1 MINWKVRLHNPA
13 WWLGMVGIVMSPV
26 LAYLGLAYSDLT
38 TWGSLAD
45 VFVKFISNPY
55 LIGTVVVAVLGA
67 IGVTVDPTT
76 KGLSDSARA
85 MTYVQPSERPASY
98 MTGNAE
104 PINTKPA
111 EEPKEEPAKEE
122 VNNA

>member
-13 WWLGMVGIVMSPV
+13 WWLGMAGIVMSPV

-38 TWGSLAD
+38 TWSSLAD

-76 KGLSDSARA
+76 KGIGDSARA
-85 MTYVQPSERPASY
+85 MTYDKPSANPL
-98 MTGNAE
+98 T
-104 PINTKPA
+104 
-111 EEPKEEPAKEE
+111 EETH
-122 VNNA
+122 

>member
-13 WWLGMVGIVMSPV
+13 WWLGMFGIVMSPV

-38 TWGSLAD
+38 TWSSLAD

-85 MTYVQPSERPASY
+85 MTYDKPSVSPL
-98 MTGNAE
+98 T
-104 PINTKPA
+104 
-111 EEPKEEPAKEE
+111 EETH
-122 VNNA
+122 

>member
-13 WWLGMVGIVMSPV
+13 WWLGMVGIVMGPV

-45 VFVKFISNPY
+45 VFIKFISNPY
-55 LIGTVVVAVLGA
+55 LIGTVAVAVLGA

-76 KGLSDSARA
+76 KGLSDSTQAL
-85 MTYVQPSERPASY
+85 TDS
-98 MTGNAE
+98 
-104 PINTKPA
+104 K
-111 EEPKEEPAKEE
+111 PKED
-122 VNNA
+122 

>member
-13 WWLGMVGIVMSPV
+13 WWLGMGGIVMSPI

-45 VFVKFISNPY
+45 VFVKFIGNPY

-85 MTYVQPSERPASY
+85 MTYDKPSVSPL
-98 MTGNAE
+98 T
-104 PINTKPA
+104 
-111 EEPKEEPAKEE
+111 EETH
-122 VNNA
+122 

>member
-13 WWLGMVGIVMSPV
+13 WWLGMAGIVMSPI

-76 KGLSDSARA
+76 KGIGDSERA

-98 MTGNAE
+98 MTGD
-104 PINTKPA
+104 TVDKPA
-111 EEPKEEPAKEE
+111 EPSE
-122 VNNA
+122 VAND

>member
-13 WWLGMVGIVMSPV
+13 WWLGMAGIVMSPV

-38 TWGSLAD
+38 TWSSLAD

-76 KGLSDSARA
+76 KGISDSARA
-85 MTYVQPSERPASY
+85 MTYDKPSVSPL
-98 MTGNAE
+98 T
-104 PINTKPA
+104 
-111 EEPKEEPAKEE
+111 EETH
-122 VNNA
+122 

>member
-13 WWLGMVGIVMSPV
+13 WWLGMIGIVMSPI

-85 MTYVQPSERPASY
+85 MTYDKPSVSPLDER
-98 MTGNAE
+98 TH
-104 PINTKPA
+104 
-111 EEPKEEPAKEE
+111 
-122 VNNA
+122 

>member
-13 WWLGMVGIVMSPV
+13 WWLGMVGIIMSPI

-38 TWGSLAD
+38 TWGSLAY
-45 VFVKFISNPY
+45 VFVKFIGNPY

-76 KGLSDSARA
+76 KGLSDSDRA
-85 MTYVQPSERPASY
+85 MTYIKPSERPASY

-104 PINTKPA
+104 PTNTQPA
-111 EEPKEEPAKEE
+111 EEPTKEE

>member
-1 MINWKVRLHNPA
+1 MINVIVRIKNRTFWLALIPA
-13 WWLGMVGIVMSPV
+13 VLLLIQVVAAPFGYQWDFVALNRQLADIVNALFAV
-26 LAYLGLAYSDLT
+26 LAIVG
-38 TWGSLAD
+38 
-45 VFVKFISNPY
+45 
-55 LIGTVVVAVLGA
+55 VV
-67 IGVTVDPTT
+67 VDPTT
-76 KGLSDSARA
+76 KGISDSARA

-111 EEPKEEPAKEE
+111 EEPKEE

>member
-1 MINWKVRLHNPA
+1 MINWKVRFHNPA
-13 WWLGMVGIVMSPV
+13 WWLGMAGIVMSPV

-38 TWGSLAD
+38 TWSSLAD

-85 MTYVQPSERPASY
+85 MTYDKPSVSPL
-98 MTGNAE
+98 T
-104 PINTKPA
+104 
-111 EEPKEEPAKEE
+111 EETR
-122 VNNA
+122 

>member
-13 WWLGMVGIVMSPV
+13 WWLGMAGIVMSPI

-38 TWGSLAD
+38 TWSSLAN

-76 KGLSDSARA
+76 KGISDSARA
-85 MTYVQPSERPASY
+85 MTYDKPSVSPL
-98 MTGNAE
+98 T
-104 PINTKPA
+104 
-111 EEPKEEPAKEE
+111 EETH
-122 VNNA
+122 

>member
-13 WWLGMVGIVMSPV
+13 GWLGMAGIVMSPV

-38 TWGSLAD
+38 TWSSLAD

-67 IGVTVDPTT
+67 IGVTIDPTT
-76 KGLSDSARA
+76 KGIGDSERA
-85 MTYVQPSERPASY
+85 MTYDKPSVSPLDGGEH
-98 MTGNAE
+98 
-104 PINTKPA
+104 
-111 EEPKEEPAKEE
+111 
-122 VNNA
+122 

>member
-13 WWLGMVGIVMSPV
+13 WWLGMAGIVMSPI

-67 IGVTVDPTT
+67 VGVTVDPTT

-98 MTGNAE
+98 MTGTAE
-104 PINTKPA
+104 PINTKPV
-111 EEPKEEPAKEE
+111 EEPQNGAD
-122 VNNA
+122 NA

>member
-26 LAYLGLAYSDLT
+26 LAYLGLAYSDLP
-38 TWGSLAD
+38 TWSSLAD

-76 KGLSDSARA
+76 NGISASARA
-85 MTYVQPSERPASY
+85 MTYDKPSVSPLDGGEH
-98 MTGNAE
+98 
-104 PINTKPA
+104 
-111 EEPKEEPAKEE
+111 
-122 VNNA
+122 

>member
-13 WWLGMVGIVMSPV
+13 WWLGMAGIVMSPI
-26 LAYLGLAYSDLT
+26 LAYLVLAYSDLT

-85 MTYVQPSERPASY
+85 MTYDKPSVSPL
-98 MTGNAE
+98 T
-104 PINTKPA
+104 
-111 EEPKEEPAKEE
+111 EETH
-122 VNNA
+122 